1 MSSIASYQLGSAD
14 ENMKYFSPFCYD
26 HESINSELVP
36 NMADKSKKD
45 KESEKQMEKDKGS
58 ARPKIFNRKNSAD
71 LDSFFNYC

>member
-36 NMADKSKKD
+36 NIADNSKKD
-45 KESEKQMEKDKGS
+45 KES
-58 ARPKIFNRKNSAD
+58 
-71 LDSFFNYC
+71 